1 MRLSYLTNSLLKG
14 LLWSARE
21 QERSGIIIPRFL
33 VSATGYMEVPFRRR
47 KDREKQVLACG
58 EMKSFFCN

>member
-33 VSATGYMEVPFRRR
+33 VSATGYMEVPFRRK
-47 KDREKQVLACG
+47 KD
-58 EMKSFFCN
+58 